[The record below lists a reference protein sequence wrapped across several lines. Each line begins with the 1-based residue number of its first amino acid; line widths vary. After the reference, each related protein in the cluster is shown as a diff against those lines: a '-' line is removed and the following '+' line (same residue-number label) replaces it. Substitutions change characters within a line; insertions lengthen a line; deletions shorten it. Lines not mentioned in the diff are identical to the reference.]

1 MLAILVSFRSSGG
14 QSLTETEMRVLVTGG
29 TGFTGTALV
38 KRLIEQGHSVVG
50 LDYKEGLECDVLR
63 AHGAR
68 IVIGS
73 VTDEQTVER
82 SMKGV
87 ELVFHLAAA
96 FRELNKPDSFYDKVN
111 VGGTRVVLAAA
122 RRHGVR
128 KLIYCSTCGV
138 HGNVD
143 HPPANED
150 APIQPADYYQ
160 RTKYQAEPLVTRETG
175 QGLETVILRP
185 AAIYGPG
192 DPERFFMIFKR
203 VSEGTFPMF
212 GSGRTLYHPLYIDNL
227 IDAFL
232 LCMPPGAGNGGVYLI
247 ADQDYYPIEE
257 IVRAVA
263 RALDVPVRI
272 PHYPVLPVVALGHIV
287 EKACKPF
294 GLPPPI
300 FPRRVDWYRQNRAF
314 DISRAKGELGYVPR
328 VQLDEGLRRT
338 AIWYRE
344 KGYL

>member
-1 MLAILVSFRSSGG
+1 
-14 QSLTETEMRVLVTGG
+14 MRVLVTGG

-38 KRLIEQGHSVVG
+38 KRLIEQGHTVTA
-50 LDYKEGLECDVLR
+50 LDYKEGLECEVLR
-63 AHGAR
+63 GHGAR

-73 VTDEQTVER
+73 VTDQQAVER
-82 SMKGV
+82 SMQGV

-96 FRELNKPDSFYDKVN
+96 FRELNKPNSFYDKVN
-111 VGGTRVVLAAA
+111 VGGTRVVLEAA
-122 RRHGVR
+122 RRHGIR
-128 KLIYCSTCGV
+128 KFIYCSTCGV

-143 HPPANED
+143 RPPANED

-160 RTKYQAEPLVTRETG
+160 RTKYEAEPIVIQQAG

-203 VSEGTFPMF
+203 VSRGTFPMF
-212 GSGRTLYHPLYIDNL
+212 GRGRTLYHPLYIDNL
-227 IDAFL
+227 VDAFL
-232 LCMPPGAGNGGVYLI
+232 LCMPAGAGNGRTYLI
-247 ADQDYYPIEE
+247 ADESYYPIEE

-263 RALDVPVRI
+263 RALDVQIRI
-272 PHYPVLPVVALGHIV
+272 PHYPVLPVVALGHLV

-294 GLPPPI
+294 GLAPPI

-314 DISRAKGELGYVPR
+314 DITRAKRELGYVPQ